1 MKARFARVL
10 TILMMTATVAGLPGI
25 GQTAQAPPAPAFAL
39 ELFNGQTLRLADL
52 KNKVVVLLF
61 WAEW

>member
-1 MKARFARVL
+1 MNPSINRAAALMAFVIAL
-10 TILMMTATVAGLPGI
+10 TAMPQA
-25 GQTAQAPPAPAFAL
+25 AQAAPAPAPAFAL

-52 KNKVVVLLF
+52 KGKPVILLF